1 MTRAA
6 FFTITS
12 SGPGVGPVTA
22 AVNPAAAEGTAD
34 VPAVGAD
41 APFDTAQ

>member
-12 SGPGVGPVTA
+12 SGPGVGPTTA
-22 AVNPAAAEGTAD
+22 AADPAAAEGTAD

-41 APFDTAQ
+41 APCHTA